1 MSSLSDKIEHLIG
14 RALASVRHHDAKL
27 FTRTH
32 AFRDQSEPTIVVTS
46 PECETPDTG
55 LPIDTTPMGANRF
68 PHLKWHMIEIDG
80 KSEEAHIAEYLV
92 IVEDPDAPLPAPV
105 VHGIYYAIPRGKTTL
120 LPEDFEPVQDGSNM
134 LSGGFRYGRNRK
146 KSIWG
151 GPRPV
156 LGHGP
161 HRYMFQVVALRSTLD
176 VDSLS
181 QIPTKTEL
189 ERAVEGKVVA
199 WGLWVGT
206 FERKLA

>member
-1 MSSLSDKIEHLIG
+1 MSSLGEKIEHLIG

-27 FTRTH
+27 FTKTQ

-68 PHLKWHMIEIDG
+68 PQLNWHMMKIDG
-80 KSEEAHIAEYLV
+80 KSQEDLVVEYLV
-92 IVEDPDAPLPAPV
+92 VVEDPDAPLPSPV
-105 VHGIYYAIPRGKTTL
+105 VHGIYYAIPPGKPAL
-120 LPEDFEPVQDGSNM
+120 LPEDFEPVPDESNM
-134 LSGGFRYGRNRK
+134 LCGGFRFGRNRM

-151 GPRPV
+151 GPKPV

-161 HRYMFQVVALRSTLD
+161 HRYMFQVVGLRSTLD
-176 VDSLS
+176 VNSLS
-181 QIPTKTEL
+181 QLPTKTEL
-189 ERAVEGKVVA
+189 ERAVQGKVVA